1 MAIVPTSTVGN
12 CCNILHR
19 SYCANHNHDTLTPYM
34 SYLILWVFLLTSLI
48 ICFEVFYKFTTST
61 TSIWQYLRGKHLLF
75 YTAQKMKFSIKDF
88 CSKCDKIRS
97 FLRIWSHLLKKSLIE
112 NFIFCAV
119 LDMIFSPIFVHI
131 CFFIIKPICN
141 KSKYKKKHLFISP

>member
-75 YTAQKMKFSIKDF
+75 YTAQKIKFSIKDF
-88 CSKCDKIRS
+88 FSKCVS
-97 FLRIWSHLLKKSLIE
+97 SLIVFTSS
-112 NFIFCAV
+112 NFFCLLNLFLFHFLLFNAFSLLVYIFLYEC
-119 LDMIFSPIFVHI
+119 
-131 CFFIIKPICN
+131 K
-141 KSKYKKKHLFISP
+141 